1 VQIASD
7 AQVVAIINPVSG
19 AGMDSGVAAR
29 RVALVS
35 HELNRRNLRGIVFVT
50 ERAGHAREMA
60 TAAATAS
67 VPLVIVWGG
76 DGTMNETTSVLA
88 GTSSAIGLIPA
99 GSGNGLAA
107 SLRVPRD
114 PQAALE
120 RALDAPVRAI
130 DVGVIGGRRFVNIA
144 GVGVDARIAARFNQR
159 AKGSRGKWPYI
170 AIGLRE
176 GVTYRG
182 RRYTVEL
189 DGGAAYRGRALL
201 LAFANGREYGMG
213 AQLAPGAEL
222 DDGLLDAFVIDD
234 RSVAARLW
242 DSRHLALGSVER
254 APGIV
259 VRKIRRATI
268 ASEDGP
274 MEFHVDGEPGVF
286 ENAIEV
292 GVLPG
297 ALNVKA

>member
-1 VQIASD
+1 MQITAGT
-7 AQVVAIINPVSG
+7 QVVAIINPVSG
-19 AGMDSGVAAR
+19 TGMDSSVAER
-29 RVALVS
+29 RLALVAR
-35 HELNRRNLRGIVFVT
+35 ELDRRGLRGDIRLT
-50 ERAGHAREMA
+50 ERGGHARDL
-60 TAAATAS
+60 AAAAAAAA

-76 DGTMNETTSVLA
+76 DGTLNEAAGELA
-88 GTSSAIGLIPA
+88 GTRSAIGLIPA

-120 RALDAPVRAI
+120 RALDAPARPI

-144 GVGVDARIAARFNQR
+144 GVGVDARIATLFNQR

-170 AIGLRE
+170 VIGLRE

-182 RRYTVEL
+182 QRYTVEL
-189 DGGAAYRGRALL
+189 EGGDTFRGRALL

-222 DDGLLDAFVIDD
+222 DDGLLDAFVIED
-234 RSVAARLW
+234 RSVAARFW
-242 DSRHLALGSVER
+242 HSRHLALGSVER

-259 VRKIRRATI
+259 VRKVRRATI
-268 ASEDGP
+268 ESEDGP
-274 MEFHVDGEPGVF
+274 MEYHVDGEPGVF
-286 ENAIEV
+286 EDRIEV
-292 GVLPG
+292 EVMPG
-297 ALNVKA
+297 ALMVRA

>member
-1 VQIASD
+1 MQIASD
-7 AQVVAIINPVSG
+7 TQVVAIINPVSG

-35 HELNRRNLRGIVFVT
+35 HELDRRDLRGLVCVT
-50 ERAGHAREMA
+50 ERAGHARELA
-60 TAAATAS
+60 TIAASTA

-76 DGTMNETTSVLA
+76 DGTLNETASVLA
-88 GTSSAIGLIPA
+88 GTRSAIGLIPA

-107 SLRVPRD
+107 SLGVPRD
-114 PQAALE
+114 PRAALE
-120 RALDAPVRAI
+120 RALEAPVRAI
-130 DVGVIGGRRFVNIA
+130 DVGVIGGRHFVNIA
-144 GVGVDARIAARFNQR
+144 GVGVDARIATLFNQR

-189 DGGAAYRGRALL
+189 DGGTAYRGRALL

-234 RSVAARLW
+234 RSVAARFW
-242 DSRHLALGSVER
+242 DSRHLALGSVDR

-259 VRKIRRATI
+259 VRKIRRAAI

-274 MEFHVDGEPGVF
+274 MEYHVDGEPGVF
-286 ENAIEV
+286 ADAIEV

-297 ALNVKA
+297 ALKVKA